1 MKFFRN
7 GLLATAIMAL
17 TFAVTPSLQAEDG
30 KSEAP
35 PATTSAA
42 APSASPAVT
51 PAEVSSRMQELQD
64 QMDRIQSEMANLK
77 KQLGVATTPSATPA
91 PAGQPGQTDAAP
103 ATPAAQTA
111 PPAAAPPAAPP
122 SEPPSALAAALGPMS
137 VTGFIDGY
145 YQYDLNHPHAGNC
158 PAFTTSFSAVPS
170 CSTLRLFDAPTDQFS
185 LNMIELTIAKAPDA
199 AASRLGYDLTFGFG
213 NAMNVVNS
221 TDPGGLGFSQYVKEA
236 YLSYLAPVG
245 KGLQIDFGKFV
256 TTNGAEVI
264 ETNANWNYSR
274 SLLFNY
280 AIPFYHFGLRAKYN
294 FNDKF
299 NVTGL
304 LVNGWNNIVDNN
316 TGKTL
321 GVSLG
326 WNPNKK
332 WAIVQNY
339 YAGPEEFHDNSDWR
353 QLTDTVVTYT
363 ATSKLTLMANY
374 DYGRGDVV
382 PTVARPV
389 AWQGVA
395 AYGRYAFNDRYAFAV
410 RGEYFDDRDGFNTGT
425 AQNMYETTFTFER
438 IVAKHLI
445 TRWEYR
451 RDMSSRPVFV
461 KGLGMIDHQDTFTG
475 GLIYS
480 FDVKDL
486 K

>member
-1 MKFFRN
+1 MNNFRN
-7 GLLATAIMAL
+7 AALAVVAICLMIMG
-17 TFAVTPSLQAEDG
+17 TPSLRAEDAKAEG
-30 KSEAP
+30 EAATP
-35 PATTSAA
+35 PVASRAAEAT
-42 APSASPAVT
+42 PVP
-51 PAEVSSRMQELQD
+51 PGEVSNRLQELQNE
-64 QMDRIQSEMANLK
+64 MDRIQGEMANLK
-77 KQLGVATTPSATPA
+77 KQLGVGSTSATTSSLAVQA
-91 PAGQPGQTDAAP
+91 AQTES
-103 ATPAAQTA
+103 TPAAPPAQT
-111 PPAAAPPAAPP
+111 PAAAPTAPA
-122 SEPPSALAAALGPMS
+122 EQPSALATALGPIS

-145 YQYDLNHPHAGNC
+145 YEYNLNHPHAGNC
-158 PAFTTSFSAVPS
+158 PSFTTSFAAVPS
-170 CSTLRLFDAPTDQFS
+170 CSTLRLFDGPTDQFS
-185 LNMIELTIAKAPDA
+185 LNMMELTIAKPPDA
-199 AASRLGYDLTFGFG
+199 AASRLGYDITFGFG

-221 TDPGGLGFSQYVKEA
+221 TDPGGLGFAQYLKEA

-264 ETNANWNYSR
+264 ETTGNWNYSR

-294 FNDKF
+294 FSDKF
-299 NVTGL
+299 NITGL
-304 LVNGWNNIVDNN
+304 VVNGWNNIVDNN

-353 QLTDTVVTYT
+353 QLSDTVVTYT
-363 ATSKLTLMANY
+363 ATSKLSLMANY

-395 AYGRYAFNDRYAFAV
+395 AYGRYAFNDRYAFAL

-438 IVAKHLI
+438 MVAKHLLS
-445 TRWEYR
+445 RWEYR

-461 KGLGMIDHQDTFTG
+461 KGLGLINHQDTFTG
-475 GLIYS
+475 GLVYS
-480 FDVKDL
+480 FDVKDT

>member
-1 MKFFRN
+1 
-7 GLLATAIMAL
+7 
-17 TFAVTPSLQAEDG
+17 
-30 KSEAP
+30 
-35 PATTSAA
+35 
-42 APSASPAVT
+42 
-51 PAEVSSRMQELQD
+51 
-64 QMDRIQSEMANLK
+64 
-77 KQLGVATTPSATPA
+77 
-91 PAGQPGQTDAAP
+91 
-103 ATPAAQTA
+103 
-111 PPAAAPPAAPP
+111 
-122 SEPPSALAAALGPMS
+122 MS